1 MDEDGNKGKFYG
13 NLVDGKVKKIKSTD
27 KEICI

>member
-1 MDEDGNKGKFYG
+1 MGEDGNKGKQYG
-13 NLVDGKVKKIKSTD
+13 SFIDGKVKKIKSTD